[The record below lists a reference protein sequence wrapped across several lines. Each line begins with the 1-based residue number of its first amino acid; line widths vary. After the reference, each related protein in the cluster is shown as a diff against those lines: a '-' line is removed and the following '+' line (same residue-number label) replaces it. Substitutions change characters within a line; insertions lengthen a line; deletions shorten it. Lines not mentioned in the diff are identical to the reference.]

1 MSEKLSSRDLAV
13 LFIIARTRGAR
24 AKTIARHPL
33 FKTESADAVRKRL
46 ERLCDQGFLVASKL
60 PRGPQ
65 IFRLSQKGVA
75 LTGAPAAYA
84 NSPSAGIAAD
94 MIAVSELC
102 LQEECLFPTRAEL
115 EELFAEIASDSE
127 RPRLA
132 GRFVLR
138 LVNTAGGDR
147 SGASSELHL
156 HAFLAELRTADD
168 LARRAG
174 VVIDSLRR
182 SPVFRD
188 LIQANLLGLTIC
200 APSRGVKAS
209 LEARIFPV
217 ETSVVVVEELQDLIA
232 H

>member
-1 MSEKLSSRDLAV
+1 MRKKLSSLDLAA
-13 LFIIARTRGAR
+13 LAIIARSRGAR
-24 AKTIARHPL
+24 AEKVARHPL
-33 FKTESADAVRKRL
+33 FKTESIDAVRKRL
-46 ERLCDQGFLVASKL
+46 ERLCDQGLLVASKL

-65 IFRLSQKGVA
+65 IFRLSHEGVA

-84 NSPSAGIAAD
+84 NSPSAGIGAD

-102 LQEECLFPTRAEL
+102 LHEGFIFLTKAEL
-115 EELFAEIASDSE
+115 EELLAKLAPDSE
-127 RPRLA
+127 RPRLT

-138 LVNTAGGDR
+138 LVKAADGNSSA
-147 SGASSELHL
+147 SSSELHL
-156 HAFLAELRTADD
+156 HAFLAELRPADD

-188 LIQANLLGLTIC
+188 LIQTNLLGLTL
-200 APSRGVKAS
+200 AVPSRGVKAS
-209 LEARIFPV
+209 LEAKSFAV
-217 ETSVVVVEELQDLIA
+217 ETSIVVVEELQDLIA